1 MYLVNKRIHSF
12 TDKRSK
18 RIIKK
23 CKACKSLNFTSAV
36 SSAEAYRAPSVG
48 KKPVCTDS
56 KSRQNKSEQKYL
68 RIPRQEYRKS
78 LSLEKGFQYIKIH
91 SSGEA

>member
-48 KKPVCTDS
+48 KICTDS
-56 KSRQNKSEQKYL
+56 KSRQNKANKNISQDTKTG
-68 RIPRQEYRKS
+68 I
-78 LSLEKGFQYIKIH
+78 
-91 SSGEA
+91 